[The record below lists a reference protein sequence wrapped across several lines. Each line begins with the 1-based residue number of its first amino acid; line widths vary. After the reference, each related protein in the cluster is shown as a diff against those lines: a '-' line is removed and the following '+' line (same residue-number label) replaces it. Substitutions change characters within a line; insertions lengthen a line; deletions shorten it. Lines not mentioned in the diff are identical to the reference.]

1 MLFLFRDRLLLQ
13 SGSRKEFPPSLTESL
28 RFFFVKQTAGLHLK
42 KDLAKFDML
51 RTVVLPSFTP
61 FPVYGAG
68 PLVRCIKCT

>member
-1 MLFLFRDRLLLQ
+1 M
-13 SGSRKEFPPSLTESL
+13 
-28 RFFFVKQTAGLHLK
+28 KQTAGLHLK

-68 PLVRCIKCT
+68 PQVYLVLPSFQFESSRYVQRC